1 MSALAY
7 LAAWPLVA
15 LGSAVGIG
23 RWLRH
28 NEPPAPEDIT
38 ALADVVTAALAEE
51 KARER
56 RDVREAAWQRMG
68 EFGDEDLESWGIELL
83 HTDDADIAA
92 DYDGLVYAAAWL
104 RLTSMPEPTD
114 LGDL

>member
-1 MSALAY
+1 M
-7 LAAWPLVA
+7 WPLYAAA
-15 LGSAVGIG
+15 LIAAELGAAVGLS
-23 RWLRH
+23 RFLRRR
-28 NEPPAPEDIT
+28 DDDLC

-51 KARER
+51 KARDRFEHTLELL
-56 RDVREAAWQRMG
+56 DAAETRMA
-68 EFGDEDLESWGIELL
+68 EFGDEDLGEWGIELL

-92 DYDGLVYAAAWL
+92 DYDGLLYAAAWL